1 MIKQYKLRDYKFRLV
16 LWVIA
21 LTVLGIMIIGSADS
35 DVQSKQIL
43 GLILGLIAMV
53 IVSLIDYAW
62 LLKFYWIFYFI
73 GLLMLAAIF
82 VVGRNVNGATR
93 WLVIGG
99 IQIQPSDFMKIILI
113 IFYAQFF
120 ANIRQEKEF
129 LVW

>member
-35 DVQSKQIL
+35 DVQSKQII

-53 IVSLIDYAW
+53 IVSLIDYTW

-73 GLLMLAAIF
+73 GLAMLGAIML
-82 VVGRNVNGATR
+82 VGRSQRCNQMACDWR
-93 WLVIGG
+93 Y
-99 IQIQPSDFMKIILI
+99 SDSAFRLYEDHTDHVLCSVFCK
-113 IFYAQFF
+113 A
-120 ANIRQEKEF
+120 
-129 LVW
+129 